1 MDIKNKLLAYG
12 KKSITL
18 EALTDLLKADP
29 ADTKG
34 LYDRISELAGA
45 SILEPVKN
53 SGQNGNRK
61 YPLFKKYR
69 IMIKEESSEE
79 VEKQIRQLHPA
90 LQRTGYLSLHVK
102 EYLKHREVVDCL
114 NTFLFSRKAGEQ
126 ISRKERSFEIFGREK
141 VLDDPEVKSLLRH
154 LEISES
160 DLGFYDTP
168 EYCFHDYI
176 PERKNDLTLLICE
189 NKDIWFNIRRCM
201 FEDHFKSLFGVAI
214 DGVVYGN
221 GNKVSNKAGALVE
234 YVRFMGNPNV
244 TFLYWGDIDREGFD
258 IFRRTRDVNDSLNIE
273 LFIPGY
279 RKMIERVQ
287 SICLEDSPSSK
298 KEGVSF
304 ENLFEGFSTEE
315 RHFLNRVLEENK
327 LIPQEIIPYTVL
339 KELLKH
345 VIDDGEMYHLYI
357 FDIEMPEMNGLQ
369 LAKEI
374 RKIDAKALFVFL
386 TGYTQ
391 YVMDVFEVITFDYIS
406 KPITVEK
413 LESVLLKAMQYL
425 HMIKRDFV
433 FQFRKNQFRI
443 SCDDIVYFEK
453 KGRQAVI
460 HTISENFKANMTT
473 EEIWKQLDDKVF
485 AHIHVSYIINLGHI
499 RAIDGDEVVM
509 DNEERLL
516 IARSHKQNLKE
527 KHMEFVR
534 RMV

>member
-1 MDIKNKLLAYG
+1 MDIKNKLLMYG
-12 KKSITL
+12 KRSITL
-18 EALTDLLKADP
+18 EALSDLLKVEMVDA
-29 ADTKG
+29 KS
-34 LYDRISELAGA
+34 LYNKISEMVEA
-45 SILEPVKN
+45 SFLEPVKN
-53 SGQNGNRK
+53 SDQNGNLR

-69 IMIKEESSEE
+69 ILVKEELSEDA
-79 VEKQIRQLHPA
+79 EKQIRQLHPT
-90 LQRTGYLSLHVK
+90 LRKSGYLSSHVQ
-102 EYLKHREVVDCL
+102 EYLKHREVINSL
-114 NTFLFSRKAGEQ
+114 NTFFFSKKAGEP

-141 VLDDPEVKSLLRH
+141 VLDESEVKSLLRH

-279 RKMIERVQ
+279 RKMIEKAQ

-304 ENLFEGFSTEE
+304 ENLFEGFSADE
-315 RHFLNRVLEENK
+315 RIFLKRVLETNK

-339 KELLKH
+339 
-345 VIDDGEMYHLYI
+345 
-357 FDIEMPEMNGLQ
+357 
-369 LAKEI
+369 
-374 RKIDAKALFVFL
+374 
-386 TGYTQ
+386 
-391 YVMDVFEVITFDYIS
+391 
-406 KPITVEK
+406 
-413 LESVLLKAMQYL
+413 
-425 HMIKRDFV
+425 
-433 FQFRKNQFRI
+433 
-443 SCDDIVYFEK
+443 
-453 KGRQAVI
+453 
-460 HTISENFKANMTT
+460 SE
-473 EEIWKQLDDKVF
+473 
-485 AHIHVSYIINLGHI
+485 
-499 RAIDGDEVVM
+499 R
-509 DNEERLL
+509 
-516 IARSHKQNLKE
+516 
-527 KHMEFVR
+527 
-534 RMV
+534 

>member
-244 TFLYWGDIDREGFD
+244 TFLYWGIL
-258 IFRRTRDVNDSLNIE
+258 IVKVLI
-273 LFIPGY
+273 
-279 RKMIERVQ
+279 
-287 SICLEDSPSSK
+287 SSD
-298 KEGVSF
+298 E
-304 ENLFEGFSTEE
+304 
-315 RHFLNRVLEENK
+315 
-327 LIPQEIIPYTVL
+327 QE
-339 KELLKH
+339 
-345 VIDDGEMYHLYI
+345 M
-357 FDIEMPEMNGLQ
+357 
-369 LAKEI
+369 
-374 RKIDAKALFVFL
+374 
-386 TGYTQ
+386 
-391 YVMDVFEVITFDYIS
+391 
-406 KPITVEK
+406 
-413 LESVLLKAMQYL
+413 
-425 HMIKRDFV
+425 
-433 FQFRKNQFRI
+433 
-443 SCDDIVYFEK
+443 
-453 KGRQAVI
+453 
-460 HTISENFKANMTT
+460 
-473 EEIWKQLDDKVF
+473 
-485 AHIHVSYIINLGHI
+485 
-499 RAIDGDEVVM
+499 
-509 DNEERLL
+509 
-516 IARSHKQNLKE
+516 
-527 KHMEFVR
+527 
-534 RMV
+534 

>member
-1 MDIKNKLLAYG
+1 MDVNSKLLAYG

-18 EALTDLLKADP
+18 EDLTDILKVEASD
-29 ADTKG
+29 AKTIFDKV
-34 LYDRISELAGA
+34 SELIDA

-53 SGQNGNRK
+53 SGHNGNLR

-69 IMIKEESSEE
+69 ILVKAELSED

-90 LQRTGYLSLHVK
+90 LCKSGYLSSHVQ
-102 EYLKHREVVDCL
+102 EYLKHREVIDCL
-114 NTFLFSRKAGEQ
+114 NAFFFSKKAREP

-141 VLDDPEVKSLLRH
+141 VLDNPAVKTLLRH

-160 DLGFYDTP
+160 DLGFYNTP

-201 FEDHFKSLFGVAI
+201 FEDRFKSLFGVAI

-279 RKMIERVQ
+279 RKMIERAQ

-304 ENLFEGFSTEE
+304 ENLFEGFSAEE

-339 KELLKH
+339 
-345 VIDDGEMYHLYI
+345 
-357 FDIEMPEMNGLQ
+357 
-369 LAKEI
+369 
-374 RKIDAKALFVFL
+374 
-386 TGYTQ
+386 
-391 YVMDVFEVITFDYIS
+391 
-406 KPITVEK
+406 
-413 LESVLLKAMQYL
+413 
-425 HMIKRDFV
+425 
-433 FQFRKNQFRI
+433 
-443 SCDDIVYFEK
+443 
-453 KGRQAVI
+453 
-460 HTISENFKANMTT
+460 SE
-473 EEIWKQLDDKVF
+473 
-485 AHIHVSYIINLGHI
+485 
-499 RAIDGDEVVM
+499 R
-509 DNEERLL
+509 
-516 IARSHKQNLKE
+516 
-527 KHMEFVR
+527 
-534 RMV
+534 

>member
-1 MDIKNKLLAYG
+1 MDVNSKLLVYG

-18 EALTDLLKADP
+18 EDLTDILKVEVSDAKTIFD
-29 ADTKG
+29 KV
-34 LYDRISELAGA
+34 SELIDA

-53 SGQNGNRK
+53 SGHNGNLR

-69 IMIKEESSEE
+69 ILVKAELSED

-90 LQRTGYLSLHVK
+90 LCKSGYLSSHVQ
-102 EYLKHREVVDCL
+102 EYLKHREVIDCL
-114 NTFLFSRKAGEQ
+114 NAFFFLKKAREP

-141 VLDDPEVKSLLRH
+141 VLDNPAVKSLLRH

-160 DLGFYDTP
+160 DLVFYDTP

-201 FEDHFKSLFGVAI
+201 FEDSFRSLFGVAI

-221 GNKVSNKAGALVE
+221 GNKVSNKVGALVE

-273 LFIPGY
+273 LFIQGY
-279 RKMIERVQ
+279 RKMIERAQ

-304 ENLFEGFSTEE
+304 ENLFEGFSAEE

-339 KELLKH
+339 
-345 VIDDGEMYHLYI
+345 
-357 FDIEMPEMNGLQ
+357 
-369 LAKEI
+369 
-374 RKIDAKALFVFL
+374 
-386 TGYTQ
+386 
-391 YVMDVFEVITFDYIS
+391 
-406 KPITVEK
+406 
-413 LESVLLKAMQYL
+413 
-425 HMIKRDFV
+425 
-433 FQFRKNQFRI
+433 
-443 SCDDIVYFEK
+443 
-453 KGRQAVI
+453 
-460 HTISENFKANMTT
+460 SE
-473 EEIWKQLDDKVF
+473 
-485 AHIHVSYIINLGHI
+485 
-499 RAIDGDEVVM
+499 R
-509 DNEERLL
+509 
-516 IARSHKQNLKE
+516 
-527 KHMEFVR
+527 
-534 RMV
+534 